1 MWSLLENYEQQYA
14 IINADITSK
23 IGKLKLLDH
32 NDNGRKNIMTEIDK
46 QLEEV
51 QELMEQMDLE
61 IREVDPTTRP
71 KYKTRIDSYR
81 AELERLS
88 QEYSKAKVPKTHS
101 EYSVEYF
108 SEHSSN
114 INEEQTQRLLDTS
127 EEIERTGKHLDT
139 GYRIALETEKI
150 ATEVLQDLEFQR
162 ESIQRT
168 RTRLRETNEDLSRS
182 SRIISVIIARSMHHR
197 LILMGVGVTFVLVF
211 MFGVYHAFT

>member
-1 MWSLLENYEQQYA
+1 MQSLLENYEQQYA

-23 IGKLKLLDH
+23 IGKLKLLDQ
-32 NDNGRKNIMTEIDK
+32 NDNSRRNIISEIDR

-61 IREVDPTTRP
+61 IHEVDSATRP
-71 KYKTRIDSYR
+71 KYKTRIESYR
-81 AELERLS
+81 AESERLS
-88 QEYSKAKVPKTHS
+88 QEYSKAKVSKNNS
-101 EYSVEYF
+101 EYQVEYF

-114 INEEQTQRLLDTS
+114 LNEEQSQRLLDTS

-150 ATEVLQDLEFQR
+150 ATEVLKDLESQR
-162 ESIQRT
+162 ETIQRT
-168 RTRLRETNEDLSRS
+168 RTRLREANEDLSRS
-182 SRIISVIIARSMHHR
+182 SRLVGFIIARSRHHR

-211 MFGVYHAFT
+211 IFGIYHAFS